1 MRRPGHPQDRIQG
14 TQSSLGLSLQRQ
26 DHAVSLPNPSTRPVL
41 SFFLF
46 FYWHTFCTILYKL
59 QVYNILGFPGGS
71 SGKEPACQCRRCKR
85 LRLDP
90 WVRKIPWRRKWQATP
105 TFLPGESHEQRS
117 LVSYN
122 PQGRKE
128 SNTTEYTHTHTHTQK
143 IIECIT
149 CSGKWVYT
157 QTYHFATIFL
167 LSHKEGCIGEWI
179 NWT

>member
-90 WVRKIPWRRKWQATP
+90 WVRKIPWRRARQP
-105 TFLPGESHEQRS
+105 TKVFLLGESHGQRACWATAHRVTKS
-117 LVSYN
+117 QTRLKWLS
-122 PQGRKE
+122 
-128 SNTTEYTHTHTHTQK
+128 THTHNIYIDSQ
-143 IIECIT
+143 
-149 CSGKWVYT
+149 
-157 QTYHFATIFL
+157 FL
-167 LSHKEGCIGEWI
+167 KFILHL
-179 NWT
+179 

>member
-1 MRRPGHPQDRIQG
+1 MSSSNCCFLTCIQISQEAGQVVWYSHLFQNFPQFIVIHTVKG
-14 TQSSLGLSLQRQ
+14 FL
-26 DHAVSLPNPSTRPVL
+26 AVP
-41 SFFLF
+41 FLLISQIGA
-46 FYWHTFCTILYKL
+46 H
-59 QVYNILGFPGGS
+59 
-71 SGKEPACQCRRCKR
+71 GKEFTSQCRRCKR

-167 LSHKEGCIGEWI
+167 LSHKEGCIGE
-179 NWT
+179 

>member
-14 TQSSLGLSLQRQ
+14 TQSSLGLPLQRQ

-90 WVRKIPWRRKWQATP
+90 WVRKIPWRRARQP
-105 TFLPGESHEQRS
+105 TKVFLLGESHGQRACRATAHRVTKS
-117 LVSYN
+117 
-122 PQGRKE
+122 
-128 SNTTEYTHTHTHTQK
+128 
-143 IIECIT
+143 
-149 CSGKWVYT
+149 
-157 QTYHFATIFL
+157 QTRLKH
-167 LSHKEGCIGEWI
+167 LSTRGNMAIVMLSPKVLSRLRIYSSH
-179 NWT
+179 